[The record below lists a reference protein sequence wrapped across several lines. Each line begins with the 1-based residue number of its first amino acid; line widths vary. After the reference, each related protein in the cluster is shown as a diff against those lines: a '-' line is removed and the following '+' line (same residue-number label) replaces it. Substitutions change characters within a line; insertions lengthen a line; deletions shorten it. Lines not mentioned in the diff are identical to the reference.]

1 MFSLSHSLYKRI
13 TFRQRYKSR
22 WSFSYRIK
30 FTIFLQASRRQK
42 KTMESVLKYL
52 KYLSFLDRFPDLKS
66 CAEEI
71 GWLLFRFWLIAAFA
85 GNGIGCVLN
94 RNTRILCKIIPETY
108 GAHLSIFIEKA
119 KAQKPKTF
127 QYPLFHQPLHKG
139 FSPYYVSWTEPPPPS
154 SSAAT
159 SFPRRCPGLR
169 KPEGSSGALVRIMCV

>member
-1 MFSLSHSLYKRI
+1 M
-13 TFRQRYKSR
+13 
-22 WSFSYRIK
+22 
-30 FTIFLQASRRQK
+30 
-42 KTMESVLKYL
+42 LKYL

-127 QYPLFHQPLHKG
+127 QYPLYIIALFIIVLVLLHFSHG
-139 FSPYYVSWTEPPPPS
+139 FPYVWKILKTNKCGSISIWCKENISKKITYLYYLQDCLIGPCFCGNPGTNAVIEP
-154 SSAAT
+154 
-159 SFPRRCPGLR
+159 
-169 KPEGSSGALVRIMCV
+169 